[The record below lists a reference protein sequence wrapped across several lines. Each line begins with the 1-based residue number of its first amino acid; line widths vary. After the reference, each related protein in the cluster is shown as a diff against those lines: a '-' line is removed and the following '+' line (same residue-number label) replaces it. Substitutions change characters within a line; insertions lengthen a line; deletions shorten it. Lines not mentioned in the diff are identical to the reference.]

1 MVTSKNETSTPT
13 DFVTNI
19 LYIMINSAS
28 DQEPCSDPATYVG
41 FYNIL
46 SNVLL
51 NDNYYS

>member
-1 MVTSKNETSTPT
+1 MVTSKNETSTPIY
-13 DFVTNI
+13 FATNI
-19 LYIMINSAS
+19 LSIMINSAS
-28 DQEPCSDPATYVG
+28 DQEPWSDPATQVG